1 MWGESSE
8 GVAQGDPLSM
18 LLFCVGIHEDLVWL
32 QAQLEECG
40 GMVRAGADD
49 VYVVGPLEV
58 VVPKV
63 LEMAAKLKDGAGLEL
78 ELSKTL
84 ALTLDGVEHPA
95 AAVGAPAG
103 RQGGGGRVREWVC
116 VPRCACGLRCLCA
129 SGAAREG

>member
-1 MWGESSE
+1 MEAGGVLWGESSE

-63 LEMAAKLKDGAGLEL
+63 LEMAAKLKDGAI
-78 ELSKTL
+78 
-84 ALTLDGVEHPA
+84 DVYN
-95 AAVGAPAG
+95 VI
-103 RQGGGGRVREWVC
+103 RVLFYNVF
-116 VPRCACGLRCLCA
+116 
-129 SGAAREG
+129 SGTNNTYNAY